1 MDLFSYA
8 SGKVSGIIGD
18 SPSPMHYREKYHRG
32 APDIP
37 DEIGDY
43 RGRSPDTFP
52 FPRANT
58 GECIKNETAK
68 DPASAYP
75 AKASIKAAFDAWD
88 REHAAWVTAGMQ
100 GEYPH
105 PPAGLTSA
113 IASRLIPRRASQ
125 HGKRWR

>member
-18 SPSPMHYREKYHRG
+18 SPSPMHYREHCHRG
-32 APDIP
+32 IP
-37 DEIGDY
+37 RYPRASGITGDN
-43 RGRSPDTFP
+43 SPDLFP
-52 FPRANT
+52 FPRVNT
-58 GECIKNETAK
+58 GECIKNETDK

-75 AKASIKAAFDAWD
+75 TKASIKAAFDAW
-88 REHAAWVTAGMQ
+88 TADGQ
-100 GEYPH
+100 PWP

-113 IASRLIPRRASQ
+113 IADRLIPRPGCHRRAPQ